1 MRSSAQVSGARARNH
16 EVDASGNRLLEP
28 QPESQEFFQ
37 NDPQNPKKNQPFLM
51 RNWRAIIIFLRKWEA
66 ERKLLEPGPE
76 IMKAMLLKTDSGAK
90 TRKWGNLPKWP
101 SKSKKKQPFLMRNWR
116 AIIIFLRKWEAERR
130 REHICE

>member
-76 IMKAMLLKTDSGAK
+76 IMKAMLLKTDFWSQNQKVRKSSKMTLKIQKK
-90 TRKWGNLPKWP
+90 TTFSHEELA
-101 SKSKKKQPFLMRNWR
+101 RNHH
-116 AIIIFLRKWEAERR
+116 FP
-130 REHICE
+130 